1 MDARTLETLKS
12 QWRQFVAERIGDAI
26 NDLKTHVPEFSRKY
40 NALILLESRLND
52 ANLKNIQNIISDE
65 ALQVQY
71 NQIRADLLLFISAL
85 EVQDFELPASASQGK
100 SGALLYKIPK
110 EMQLAVETKCLVRL
124 AFDKPTIIKNIEL
137 TEEVEIRDV
146 RVTEVMQVE
155 LIDPSIEQ
163 PFHIRSF
170 SDEEQ
175 FVEKEAY
182 TEWIFYVKPMK
193 AGTFPLMLKV
203 SVVEKV
209 QGKDRVRNIVWE
221 EQVQITATEPEQ
233 AEAILRDLAEDRFE
247 AVWVVSADLPGDRRR
262 LEALGRALPPAAR
275 AAARE
280 PSVGA
285 GSEGTGGEEAGSR
298 APEDRP
304 AGEAEARGVVAV
316 DLLGPLIKKVAQRL
330 HVEPRHQPGLLHGFS
345 DDYFRRVEAVEF
357 AVRHDDGA
365 NLHTL
370 HEADLVLTGVSRT
383 SKTPLS
389 MYLAQ
394 RGYKTGNVPL
404 IPGLEPPKELLE
416 LSSWRVFGLTVDP
429 GTLLS
434 VRSARLRTMKAPSS
448 TSYIDPD
455 QVMLELDRA
464 RRLFRAHGWRMIDV
478 SRRAVEENASR
489 IIEIFALSDVPDE
502 RRSPV

>member
-26 NDLKTHVPEFSRKY
+26 NDLKTHVPEFSPKY
-40 NALILLESRLND
+40 DALILLESRLND

-85 EVQDFELPASASQGK
+85 EVQDFEQPASASQGK

-110 EMQLAVETKCLVRL
+110 EMQLAMETKCLVRL

-233 AEAILRDLAEDRFE
+233 AEAAFKDSGLVVGGTEAADLTMLDKFNPNSDTGGSPPPTPETATPEPPPRQVAPTEPASPKPPKKSLGRRLATPIAGALLIASVGAVMLYQFANTGEEITEGGEVYPYPEANIEQMVKEKVSPDALRDSADLAEEVIVD
-247 AVWVVSADLPGDRRR
+247 DLNKNVERMEPVLGDSLLDLDKLYVRLLQFKQDSMQLLNTEDSLR
-262 LEALGRALPPAAR
+262 LERLIRD
-275 AAARE
+275 
-280 PSVGA
+280 V
-285 GSEGTGGEEAGSR
+285 
-298 APEDRP
+298 
-304 AGEAEARGVVAV
+304 EAR
-316 DLLGPLIKKVAQRL
+316 KKTQ
-330 HVEPRHQPGLLHGFS
+330 
-345 DDYFRRVEAVEF
+345 
-357 AVRHDDGA
+357 
-365 NLHTL
+365 
-370 HEADLVLTGVSRT
+370 
-383 SKTPLS
+383 
-389 MYLAQ
+389 
-394 RGYKTGNVPL
+394 
-404 IPGLEPPKELLE
+404 
-416 LSSWRVFGLTVDP
+416 
-429 GTLLS
+429 
-434 VRSARLRTMKAPSS
+434 
-448 TSYIDPD
+448 
-455 QVMLELDRA
+455 
-464 RRLFRAHGWRMIDV
+464 
-478 SRRAVEENASR
+478 
-489 IIEIFALSDVPDE
+489 
-502 RRSPV
+502 